1 MRLPSFF
8 SLVKKREVSKKQ
20 MVNDFKAGL
29 AVSIIS
35 LPLAIAL
42 GISSGMTPQAGLI
55 TAIIGGLVVS
65 LLSGSSI
72 QIGGPT
78 SAFVIVVYGII
89 HKYGV
94 DGLVV
99 STIMGGI
106 ILIILGILKLGS
118 VVKYMSYPI
127 ILGFI
132 SGIAAILATSEFQSF
147 LGLKISGGSDS
158 VISKWTQYFTHIGTL
173 SITTTIIGIVSVLII
188 VFWAR
193 VPKIGKMIPSSLAGL
208 IIVTVIVKLL
218 GIHTATIG
226 SAFGSIT
233 GTLPTI
239 HIPSFSFG
247 QMQNLIEPAVTIA
260 LLSAVSSLLA
270 AVAGDEAAGIK
281 HDSNTEL
288 MAEGF
293 ANIASVLFG
302 GIPVSGV
309 VARTTANVKN
319 GGKTPI
325 AGIIHAIIL
334 FIIMMVLMP
343 LTEYIPLTTLAA
355 ILLVVAYKMVK
366 WRVLASMLKCPK
378 GDLLLFVITFMLTI
392 LFNLAI
398 AVAVGMAV
406 SAIIFMVRMSN
417 HLQIAEVKL
426 EEVNFGRERNT
437 QFESKNVVVKELTGA
452 MFFGSINIFD
462 DAMKQLEYSHIDALI
477 FRMRTINKL
486 DLTSL
491 NLLGSIERACKK
503 ANVKFVL
510 TELSEENKKVINNLQ
525 GNNILVFDTLEEALE
540 AEDKDS

>member
-1 MRLPSFF
+1 MRLPIFF
-8 SLVKKREVSKKQ
+8 AQIKNRDFSKKQ
-20 MVNDFKAGL
+20 MLNDFKAGI

-35 LPLAIAL
+35 LPLALAL

-65 LLSGSSI
+65 VLSGSPI

-89 HKYGV
+89 QKYGV
-94 DGLVV
+94 NGLII
-99 STIMGGI
+99 STVMGGI

-118 VVKYMSYPI
+118 IVKYMSYPI
-127 ILGFI
+127 ILGFT

-147 LGLKISGGSDS
+147 LGLKISGGSDG
-158 VISKWTQYFTHIGTL
+158 VVFKWAQYIEHIGTL
-173 SITTTIIGIVSVLII
+173 SIATAIIGIISIVII
-188 VFWAR
+188 VFWAKL
-193 VPKIGKMIPSSLAGL
+193 PKVGKIIPGSLAAL
-208 IIVTVIVKLL
+208 IIMTLIVKFI

-226 SAFGSIT
+226 STFGTIT
-233 GTLPTI
+233 GALPTL
-239 HIPSFSFG
+239 HIPSFNFAD
-247 QMQNLIEPAVTIA
+247 MKNLIEPAITIA

-270 AVAGDEAAGIK
+270 AVAGDEAAGVK

-288 MAEGF
+288 MGEGF
-293 ANIASVLFG
+293 ANIASVLLG

-319 GGKTPI
+319 GGKTPV
-325 AGIIHAIIL
+325 AGIMHAIIL

-355 ILLVVAYKMVK
+355 ILLVVAYRMVK
-366 WRVLASMLKCPK
+366 WRVLASMFKCPK

-417 HLQIAEVKL
+417 HLQIEEVRL
-426 EEVNFGRERNT
+426 EEVNFGMERKIDFANN
-437 QFESKNVVVKELTGA
+437 NVVVKELTGA
-452 MFFGSINIFD
+452 MFFGSVNIFD
-462 DAMKQLEYSHIDALI
+462 DSMREIEYSNIDALI

-491 NLLGSIERACKK
+491 KLLGSIERGCKEH
-503 ANVKFVL
+503 NVKFILV
-510 TELSEENKKVINNLQ
+510 ELSEDNKKIINNLQ
-525 GNNILVFDTLEEALE
+525 GNNITVFDTLEEGIKAGS
-540 AEDKDS
+540 KI